1 MKKILAMLVLSL
13 LVFGKVFA
21 FDWVEYGT
29 YENEEA
35 GIYIVYFDYDATEPF
50 DVKNES
56 IEYYL
61 SLKKEYENVEV
72 KSYDKSENMWCSKG
86 AEHNCYATLEVYK
99 DYIME
104 DHVNSDGS
112 VTEYIFW

>member
-1 MKKILAMLVLSL
+1 MKKIFIGLVLSL

-21 FDWVEYGT
+21 TDWIKYGA

-35 GIYIVYFDYDATEPF
+35 GIYYVYFDYDATEPF

-61 SLKKEYENVEV
+61 FLKKEYENVEV
-72 KSYDKSENMWCSKG
+72 NSYDKSENMWCSKG